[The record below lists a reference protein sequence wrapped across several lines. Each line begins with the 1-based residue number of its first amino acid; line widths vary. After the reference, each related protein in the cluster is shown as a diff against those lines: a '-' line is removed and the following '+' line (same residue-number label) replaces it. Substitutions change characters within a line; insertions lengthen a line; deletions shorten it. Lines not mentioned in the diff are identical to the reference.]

1 MRLPTPPEIA
11 NAPELATLAS
21 VHSAL
26 ELMAR
31 ALVAA
36 NPELVD
42 QEQPTTADSSPML
55 DLARRLILHEAELQE
70 LIELYADRLAQ
81 LDRERSDVTDGDD
94 ACF

>member
-11 NAPELATLAS
+11 NAPELAMLAS
-21 VHSAL
+21 VHDAL
-26 ELMAR
+26 ELLTR

-36 NPELVD
+36 NPGLVD
-42 QEQPTTADSSPML
+42 QEQRPTADSSPML
-55 DLARRLILHEAELQE
+55 GLARRLILHEAELRE

-81 LDRERSDVTDGDD
+81 LGRDRGDATGRDD